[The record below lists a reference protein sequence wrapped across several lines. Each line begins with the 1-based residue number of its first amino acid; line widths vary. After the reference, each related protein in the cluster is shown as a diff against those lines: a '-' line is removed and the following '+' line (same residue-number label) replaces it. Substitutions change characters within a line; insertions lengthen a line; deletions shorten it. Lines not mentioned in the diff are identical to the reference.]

1 MQTLSKGYF
10 GARDRLIRR
19 LPSLQLQAIMQRNPS
34 IIPVLVL
41 LLPLA
46 VQPGRMAA
54 QTGSLGSPQSEARI
68 DALLGR
74 MTLEEKV
81 GQLDQISPDSTTGPG
96 QAVGNAD
103 ELIRNGSVG
112 SILNAVAARETNGL
126 QREAVEGSRLHI
138 PILFGLDV
146 IHGFRTIFPIPLGLS
161 ATWDP
166 DLVGQTA
173 RYAAKEASSEGV
185 RWVFSPMVDI
195 ARDPRW
201 GRIAEGAGEDPYLG
215 SAFARAYVRGYQGD
229 RLDDPASVVACA
241 KHFVGYGA
249 AEGGRDYNSTEIPER
264 TLRGVYLPPFHAA
277 VVEGVGTVMSAFN
290 SINGMPASANAF
302 TLTQVLRKEWGF
314 RGFVDSDW
322 TAVREIMLHGI
333 ADDESTA
340 AMKSFLAGVDMDMQS
355 GIFLRNMA
363 GLVRSGR
370 VPMERLDESV
380 RAILR
385 IKFALGLFEHP
396 YVAEAAAADPATVAL
411 GGALAR
417 RAAEE
422 SFVLL
427 ENRRVGGAPLLPLS
441 AAKGGRIALI
451 GPLADSAGDMLG
463 CWSCQGEPRDMVTL
477 RSALSER
484 AARQGMHLSFA
495 QGTEVSGT
503 SEAGFPGALGAAR
516 NADVVVMAL
525 GESSHSSGEASSR
538 SEISLPGNQE
548 RLLEAVVG
556 TGKPVVLVVFS
567 GRPLSI
573 AWASEYVPA
582 VLMAWF
588 PGAQAGP
595 ALVRTLFGD
604 AEPAGR
610 LTVSVPRSVGQVPI
624 YYNHLNTGRPRVDP
638 IGLGATKA
646 DAYFVTGYV
655 DLANTPL
662 YPFGYGLAYTSFSY
676 SPVHVSAATVSSRA
690 INLGESRLTVSAE
703 VRNTGSRDGTETAQ
717 LYIRLRGTSVA
728 RPVRELKGFQR
739 VHLAPGESRHVE
751 FELGRDELAFWNA
764 DMKRVAEPGSLYV
777 WVAPDSEQGTP
788 ARVELTE

>member
-1 MQTLSKGYF
+1 
-10 GARDRLIRR
+10 
-19 LPSLQLQAIMQRNPS
+19 MQRNPS
-34 IIPVLVL
+34 IIPVLVW

-46 VQPGRMAA
+46 VQTGRLAA
-54 QTGSLGSPQSEARI
+54 QTGDLGPPQAQARV

-81 GQLDQISPDSTTGPG
+81 GQLNQISPDSTTGPK
-96 QAVGNAD
+96 QAVENAD

-112 SILNAVAARETNGL
+112 GMLNAVTARETNGL
-126 QREAVEGSRLHI
+126 QREAVEGSRMHI

-146 IHGFRTIFPIPLGLS
+146 IHGFRTLFPIPLGLS
-161 ATWDP
+161 ASWDP
-166 DLVGQTA
+166 ALVGQTA
-173 RYAAKEASSEGV
+173 RYAAQEASSQGV

-215 SAFARAYVRGYQGD
+215 SAFARAYVRGYQGES
-229 RLDDPASVVACA
+229 LDNPTSVVACA

-249 AEGGRDYNSTEIPER
+249 AEGGRDYNTTEISER
-264 TLRGVYLPPFHAA
+264 TLRGVYLPPFQAA
-277 VVEGVGTVMSAFN
+277 VGDGVGTVMSAFN
-290 SINGMPASANAF
+290 AINGVPASANAF
-302 TLTQVLRKEWGF
+302 TLTQVLRTEWGF

-322 TAVREIMLHGI
+322 TAVREVMLHGI
-333 ADDESTA
+333 ADDERTA
-340 AMKSFLAGVDMDMQS
+340 ALRSFLAGVDMDMQS
-355 GIFLRNMA
+355 GIYLHNVA
-363 GLVRSGR
+363 GLVRSGQ

-385 IKFALGLFEHP
+385 IKVALGLFEHP
-396 YVAEAAAADPATVAL
+396 YVGEAVVPDPAAAALGAT
-411 GGALAR
+411 LAR
-417 RAAEE
+417 KAAEE

-427 ENRRVGGAPLLPLS
+427 ENRKFGGAPLLPL
-441 AAKGGRIALI
+441 AASKGRRIALL
-451 GPLADSAGDMLG
+451 GPLADSAEDMLG
-463 CWSCQGEPRDMVTL
+463 CWSCQAEPSDMVTL

-495 QGTEVSGT
+495 PGTEVSGT
-503 SEAGFPGALGAAR
+503 SEAGFSKAMDAAR

-525 GESSHSSGEASSR
+525 GESGHSSGEASSR
-538 SEISLPGNQE
+538 SDINLPGNQE
-548 RLLEAVVG
+548 KLLEAVVG

-573 AWASEYVPA
+573 AWASEHVPA

-588 PGAQAGP
+588 PGTQAGP

-638 IGLGATKA
+638 IGLGATKP
-646 DAYFVTGYV
+646 DPYFVTGYI
-655 DLANTPL
+655 DQENTPL
-662 YPFGYGLAYTSFSY
+662 YPFGYGLTYTSFSY
-676 SPVHVSAATVSSRA
+676 SPAHVSAATLSSKD
-690 INLGESRLTVSAE
+690 INLGKARLAVSAE
-703 VRNTGSRDGTETAQ
+703 VRNTGNREGTETAQ

-739 VHLAPGESRHVE
+739 VHLAPGESRRLE

-764 DMKRVAEPGSLYV
+764 DMKEAAEPGSLYV
-777 WVAPDSEQGTP
+777 WVAPDSARGTP
-788 ARVELTE
+788 AKVELAE